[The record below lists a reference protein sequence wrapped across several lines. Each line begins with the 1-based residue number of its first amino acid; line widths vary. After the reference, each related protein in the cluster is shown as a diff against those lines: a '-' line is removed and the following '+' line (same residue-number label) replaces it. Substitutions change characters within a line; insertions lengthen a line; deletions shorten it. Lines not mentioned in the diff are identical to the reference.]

1 MSETKN
7 ISAYRQSLRDR
18 ILEVAMQAF
27 REKGIKAVKMDDIA
41 ASLTI
46 SKRTLYE
53 VYENKECLLLE
64 CLKKYKHLHEKGVEQ
79 MLRTKP
85 NVMEYILASYRDKL
99 NDFRHTNPTF
109 YSDMVKYPKV
119 VEVLQQD
126 QDVSRQRFLEFMER
140 GINEGYFRADVNFD
154 LVARIYEVILRF
166 IMDEEVYRPY
176 DIEEIFRSVI
186 FVSLRGYCTKKGVDV
201 LDSFLNESNTR

>member
-1 MSETKN
+1 MTTEN
-7 ISAYRQSLRDR
+7 R
-18 ILEVAMQAF
+18 IIKESRALLKKIGASSMTMDMVAHSC
-27 REKGIKAVKMDDIA
+27 G
-41 ASLTI
+41 I

-64 CLKKYKHLHEKGVEQ
+64 CLKKYKHLHEKGVEE

-140 GINEGYFRADVNFD
+140 GISEGYFRADVNFD

-166 IMDEEVYRPY
+166 IMDEEVYRTY